1 MSQDMSQKWSDGP
14 DGSDAR
20 ETDVWT
26 SRRMPPWIWKA
37 VIVFWLR
44 FLGTIL
50 IRYAYDRLFSLLILV
65 LVSLFLA
72 LAIEPGVNRLY
83 RRGWKRGRATM
94 VILLAVIVLVLV
106 FVVAIGTLVATQV
119 ADLLQNSER
128 YVNRTVDFLND
139 TFGAQ
144 IDARD
149 VNESIQDPDGPVQE
163 FIRNQQDEA
172 LRLSVTALGL
182 LLQGFTVM
190 LFTFYLVADGPR
202 LRRSICS
209 RLTPVRQR
217 RVLDTWELAIDKT
230 GGYLYSR
237 ALLAGVSAFVHWIAF
252 QAIGTPAPVALAV
265 WVGLISQFI
274 PVIGTYVAG
283 VLPLLL
289 TFIDSPFDA
298 LLVLVV
304 IVLYQQFEN
313 FVVAPRIT
321 ARTMEIHPAVSFGS
335 AIAGAA
341 LLGPVGAVLALP
353 VAAMGV
359 ALAAASGQRHELI
372 EDPLVHVPAKK
383 SARRAER
390 NTEHSAGRRRRL
402 RRGRDR

>member
-1 MSQDMSQKWSDGP
+1 
-14 DGSDAR
+14 
-20 ETDVWT
+20 
-26 SRRMPPWIWKA
+26 MPPWIWKA
-37 VIVFWLR
+37 VIVFWLG

-65 LVSLFLA
+65 LVSLFLS
-72 LAIEPGVNRLY
+72 LAIEPGVTRLQ
-83 RRGWKRGRATM
+83 RRGWRRGRATL
-94 VILLAVIVLVLV
+94 VILLALVVAVIV

-128 YVNRTVDFLND
+128 YVNRTVNFLND

-144 IDARD
+144 INPDK
-149 VNESIQDPDGPVQE
+149 VNSSIQDPDGPVQE

-172 LRLSVTALGL
+172 LQLSVTALGL
-182 LLQGFTVM
+182 LLQGFSVM

-202 LRRSICS
+202 LRRSICR
-209 RLTPVRQR
+209 RLAPARQR
-217 RVLDTWELAIDKT
+217 RVLDTWDLAIDKT

-252 QAIGTPAPVALAV
+252 QSLGTAAPVALAI

-283 VLPLLL
+283 VLPVLL
-289 TFIDSPFDA
+289 TFIDSPIKA
-298 LLVLVV
+298 LVVILV

-313 FVVAPRIT
+313 FLVAPRIT
-321 ARTMEIHPAVSFGS
+321 ARTMEIHPAVSFGA

-353 VAAMGV
+353 VAAMAV
-359 ALAAASGQRHELI
+359 ALAAASGERHELI
-372 EDPLVHVPAKK
+372 DNHLVVVPEKK
-383 SARRAER
+383 ARAER
-390 NTEHSAGRRRRL
+390 NSEHSGGKRLRL
-402 RRGRDR
+402 RRGRGR